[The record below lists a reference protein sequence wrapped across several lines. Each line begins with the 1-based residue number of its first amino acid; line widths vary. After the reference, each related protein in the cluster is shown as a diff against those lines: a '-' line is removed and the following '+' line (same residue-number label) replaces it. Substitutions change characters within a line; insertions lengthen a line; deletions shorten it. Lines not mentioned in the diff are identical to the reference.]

1 MPKTLQEIFEAGR
14 DATQIVADLKK
25 KTIEVIPWST
35 LEKEYNPKKHP
46 VMTDVSY
53 NAKSDKKGKD
63 RKVTRVILPWQ
74 KLAVRRMG
82 ALAFGIPVKRV
93 YKPKKGDEQ
102 GKKAAAVL
110 ESLYKRN
117 HINSVNLERSKF
129 LYASCEVVTL
139 WYTQE
144 VEGGAVY
151 AGEKTKY
158 KLRCKNYSPMKGDV
172 LYPLFDEY
180 DDMIALSVEYTRK
193 EDNVSTTYFD
203 TYTADQHYRWKQAG
217 TSWEEDMT
225 PEPIKIGKIAG
236 VYGNRE
242 QPVWEE
248 QSENVFE
255 AEWTYSYNG
264 NYVRKN
270 SRPNWVVFCD
280 PQDKVKVGQEKDDDR
295 LGRNVLKYPA
305 NAKAEYKT
313 WDQSIESI
321 KFHTSE
327 LKSNFFMGLQLPDMS
342 QESMKQTPMSGE
354 ARKMMFLDA
363 QQKVLDESGIWI
375 EYFDREM
382 SVVKAFAC
390 KMFPGLAEA
399 INSLEVE
406 NVITPYTIR
415 EEGERITNSSNA
427 TGGKA
432 VMSRRTAVSRL
443 GMVDDVD
450 EEIELIEEEEKV
462 DLFDEPTE

>member
-1 MPKTLQEIFEAGR
+1 MPKTLKEILEAGR
-14 DATQIVADLKK
+14 DATQIVSDLKQ

-46 VMTDVSY
+46 VMTDATY
-53 NAKSDKKGKD
+53 NSKTDRKGKE

-93 YKPKKGDEQ
+93 YKPKEERQ
-102 GKKAAAVL
+102 KKAAAIL
-110 ESLYKRN
+110 ESIYKRN

-129 LYASCEVVTL
+129 LYASCEVVTI
-139 WYTQE
+139 WYTQN

-151 AGEKTKY
+151 AGEKAPY
-158 KLRCKNYSPMKGDV
+158 KLRCKNYSPMKGDQ

-193 EDNVSTTYFD
+193 EGTVSVTYFD
-203 TYTADQHYRWKQAG
+203 TYTADQHYRWKASG
-217 TSWEEDMT
+217 TEWIEDMT
-225 PEPIKIGKIAG
+225 PEPIKIGKING

-242 QPVWEE
+242 LPVWEE

-280 PQDKVKVGQEKDDDR
+280 PQDKVKIGQEKDDER

-375 EYFDREM
+375 EYFDREL

-390 KMFPGLAEA
+390 KMFPSYAEA
-399 INSLEVE
+399 FNALEVE

-415 EEGERITNSSNA
+415 EEGERINNYSNA

-432 VMSRRTAVSRL
+432 VMSRRTAISRL

-450 EEIELIEEEEKV
+450 EEIKLIEDEEKV
-462 DLFDEPTE
+462 DMFDEPTE